1 MASPN
6 ATLPAI
12 SVQFAFSDLST
23 GTTPAPFS
31 PRTIPVNAGFS
42 RFNMIDYGSTVN
54 GTPLALS
61 SVTPTTLPVSTP
73 GNFSPTGGTG
83 YIDKLGARGY
93 SFTYT
98 GISGVALTGVLLT
111 NATSLTPS
119 VGDYVYNSTLFSYV
133 YLGTSTIG
141 NFSPNGGT
149 AQFVHSANTTTSAA
163 TALSTSAPT
172 SLPVTDA
179 SQFQQFVP
187 AGSTVNTTTI
197 THGATVYTVSYT
209 GVSAR
214 AADSSQPTI
223 TSSGGGTIP
232 ILNGYVTGLPT
243 SGSITANVASGG
255 GLTPYRISYT
265 GISGGSLTGCTLIS
279 GGTTVTL
286 GFDQSFIVNQLNN
299 AQIVSGGANFTTT
312 SGVDVVNTA
321 ATTYSIN
328 YTTATYS
335 SGQGSFLAPQTNNV
349 MFYATNPNDYIKT
362 WNWYEAGTYVREFQT
377 RMGRQHEL
385 DRPESS
391 SMQLGLESRDGRWFP
406 WNTATFNFT
415 SVTTGS
421 TDALVPNNILEM
433 GVPIKI
439 LATWNGVQYPVY
451 FGYAD
456 SWEPSA
462 PDEVNSDT
470 TVICSDIL
478 KRLALSRLSSST
490 SYQSAIAASLSVGYT
505 PDLVRLNDLPTSSNT
520 AVSLQNTGVSGIL
533 YTLNYPSTTLS
544 ATSSATV
551 QFWATGTFSSSST
564 PVAFPANN
572 GTFQMVHIGNYYT
585 VAYATSS
592 SSAGGGYLFTGCRL
606 VTGSSTSFST
616 SAGDYIVGGVGYP
629 QIYSVGTATLNG
641 QTTTAAVST
650 SAFGKQGPIA
660 FDPNSRGIDLSNGT
674 GSTPQLGIGFTNS
687 QTAYTSISNA
697 AYLGNGYTMEGW
709 YQNAIAGDTLWV
721 MCDWSTAA
729 GSSIGYA
736 FVAQVSTSGNVTLS
750 RQNVGTGGITTTSI
764 LNNQAGP
771 TITDG
776 NWHLVTMNVTIASGT
791 LLRAHLFVDG
801 IYCGNGTIAQTALKP
816 TNIGWGVILTGTFNS
831 LGPGPIGGT
840 AATVSD
846 IAFALDNGTSTTP
859 GNFATNSFYRYT
871 NGTRFRDTIVSTQ
884 VVTSTVI
891 NNVTT
896 VTVPVVNSSGFLNGG
911 GLATAVVAGV
921 NYPFSYTGISNG
933 NLLGVRLFPS
943 ATGTPTTLTLPI
955 PCSIYHSQGV
965 SSSLRIK
972 QAAEVV
978 GLVSS
983 DGYATPTSPP
993 LNLSTPVVKQTTP
1006 ELSTTFNTSALDYIL
1021 QYNDTENGYVYQ
1033 DNSGTIQFLPRFY
1046 PQTHAQNS
1054 VQFTDNATT
1063 NQAHYLPQVEIV
1075 QDDLDT
1081 WTVAQITSANAITST
1096 SQNNSAVAQFGP
1108 RTLARGQ
1115 NWSARQTDVD
1125 AQASLITYRYQQ
1137 PITRPRKVV
1146 IESTYADGTTQPNQ
1160 AVQLG
1165 TNLWDQVVFNRSAY
1179 GANYSQ
1185 TVVVESIS
1193 HDYQAEPG
1201 RWRTSYVLSP
1211 YEMNGSSTVNSG
1223 SFFQLS
1229 TSTGAADYSKF
1240 QTGQSNVAVGT
1251 TLSTTGSALQVN
1263 DATSLPASG
1272 TVTVNHSGT
1281 NISVPYTAKVG
1292 PDLTSG
1298 STIAGNLAAMA
1309 VDSSDNLYWH
1319 NGGTIIYKRT
1329 PNGVTTT
1336 YASNALL
1343 GSLAGNMAFDS
1354 SGNLF
1359 ACRFGQAAVV
1369 KITTAGVVTTFSSGG
1384 LLGVVAGANPY
1395 PNGLAIDGSN
1405 NLYVTNWGS
1414 GVLVK
1419 ITSAAVQSSFATG
1432 TIFGSG
1438 VCRDAAG
1445 NFYVSGSGLSS
1456 TNSQIYIVSS
1466 AGGAFSV
1473 FATLYNNPVGSANS
1487 IVYDSVTGNLI
1498 TSTLQNGPFVIT
1510 SSAGVT
1516 NLPSFPQGQGNSF
1529 PQNGQGFGL
1538 AIDSK
1543 GNLYSGQTFAGI
1555 GYSLVG
1561 YTRPLS
1567 DFSARFYYALT
1578 TATVGS
1584 GTQVLSA
1591 GDTITYAT
1599 GTAQDTFGG

>member
-31 PRTIPVNAGFS
+31 PRTIPVNGGNSQFGMMS
-42 RFNMIDYGSTVN
+42 SLTTVN

-61 SVTPTTLPVSTP
+61 SVTPTTLPVSNP
-73 GNFSPTGGTG
+73 GNFSASGGTG
-83 YIDKLGARGY
+83 YIDNLGARGY

-98 GISGVALTGVLLT
+98 GTSGVALTGVLLT

-119 VGDYVYNSTLFSYV
+119 VGDYVYNSTASGV
-133 YLGTSTIG
+133 YLSTSTIG
-141 NFSPNGGT
+141 NFYPNGGT
-149 AQFVHSANTTTSAA
+149 AQFVHSANTTVSTSTS
-163 TALSTSAPT
+163 TALSSSTPT
-172 SLPVTDA
+172 PLPVTDA

-232 ILNGYVTGLPT
+232 IYGGYVVGLPI
-243 SGSITANVASGG
+243 SGSITANVGG
-255 GLTPYRISYT
+255 TLYRISYT
-265 GISGGSLTGCTLIS
+265 AISAGSLTGCTLIS

-286 GFDQSFIVNQLNN
+286 GLYQSFIVNQLNN
-299 AQIVSGGANFTTT
+299 VQIVSGGANFSTTG
-312 SGVDVVNTA
+312 GVDVVNTA

-335 SGQGSFLAPQTNNV
+335 SGLGTFTAPQTNNV
-349 MFYATNPNDYIKT
+349 MFYAINPNDYIKT

-391 SMQLGLESRDGRWFP
+391 SMQLGLENRDGRWLP

-433 GVPIKI
+433 GVPIRI
-439 LATWNGVQYPVY
+439 FATWNGVQYPVY

-478 KRLALSRLSSST
+478 KRLSLARLSSST
-490 SYQSAIAASLSVGYT
+490 AYQSAIASSLSIGYT

-520 AVSLQNTGVSGIL
+520 AISLQNTGVSGIL
-533 YTLNYPSTTLS
+533 YTTNYPSTTLS

-551 QFWATGTFSSSST
+551 QFWATGTYNSA

-572 GTFQMVHIGNYYT
+572 GTFQMVHLGNYYT

-592 SSAGGGYLFTGCRL
+592 SAAGGGYLFTGCRL

-629 QIYSVGTATLNG
+629 QVYSVGTTTLNG

-650 SAFGKQGPIA
+650 SAFGKQGPMA

-697 AYLGNGYTMEGW
+697 LYSGYGYTMEGW
-709 YQNAIAGDTLWV
+709 YQGASAGETLWV

-750 RQNVGTGGITTTSI
+750 RQNVGSGGITTTSI

-801 IYCGNGTIAQTALKP
+801 IYCGNGTIAQTALKS

-831 LGPGPIGGT
+831 FGPSPIGGT

-846 IAFALDNGTSTTP
+846 IAFALDTGTSTTP

-871 NGTRFRDTIVSTQ
+871 NGSRFRDTIVSTQ

-921 NYPFSYTGISNG
+921 NYPISYTGISNG

-965 SSSLRIK
+965 SSTLRIK
-972 QAAEVV
+972 QTAEVV

-1006 ELSTTFNTSALDYIL
+1006 EPSTTFNTSALDYIL
-1021 QYNDTENGYVYQ
+1021 QFSDTENGYVYQ
-1033 DNSGTIQFLPRFY
+1033 DTSGTIQFLPRFY

-1063 NQAHYLPQVEIV
+1063 SQAHYLPQVEVV

-1081 WTVAQITSANAITST
+1081 WTIAQITSANAITST

-1125 AQASLITYRYQQ
+1125 AQASLITYRYKQ

-1146 IESTYADGTTQPNQ
+1146 IESTFADDTTQPNQ
-1160 AVQLG
+1160 SVQLG
-1165 TNLWDQVVFNRSAY
+1165 TNLWDQVVFNRSVY
-1179 GANYSQ
+1179 GSNYSQ

-1201 RWRTSYVLSP
+1201 RWSTSFVLSP
-1211 YEMNGSSTVNSG
+1211 YEMNGSSTVNAG
-1223 SFFQLS
+1223 SFFRLS

-1272 TVTVNHSGT
+1272 TVTINHSGT
-1281 NISVPYTAKVG
+1281 NVSVPYTAKVG
-1292 PDLTSG
+1292 PELSG
-1298 STIAGNLAAMA
+1298 GSSIAANIQAMA

-1369 KITTAGVVTTFSSGG
+1369 KITSAGVVTTFSSGG

-1405 NLYVTNWGS
+1405 NLYVINWGS

-1419 ITSAAVQSSFATG
+1419 ITPAAVQSSFATG
-1432 TIFGSG
+1432 TTLGTG

-1445 NFYVSGSGLSS
+1445 NFYVSGSGFVG
-1456 TNSQIYIVSS
+1456 TNSQIYKVSS

-1473 FATLYNNPVGSANS
+1473 FANLYPPIASTGS

-1498 TSTLQNGPFVIT
+1498 TSMYQNGPFVIT

-1516 NLPSFPQGQGNSF
+1516 NLPSFPQGQGNSKY
-1529 PQNGQGFGL
+1529 QNGLGFGL

-1543 GNLYSGQTFAGI
+1543 GNLYSGQTFPGI
-1555 GYSLVG
+1555 GYALVG

-1567 DFSARFYYALT
+1567 DFSTRFYYALT

>member
-31 PRTIPVNAGFS
+31 PRTIPVNAGASEFS
-42 RFNMIDYGSTVN
+42 MTGYGSTVN

-61 SVTPTTLPVSTP
+61 SVTPTTLTVSTP
-73 GNFSPTGGTG
+73 GNFSASGGTG

-98 GISGVALTGVLLT
+98 GTSGSALNGVLLT

-119 VGDYVYNSTLFSYV
+119 VGDYVYNSTAFNV
-133 YLGTSTIG
+133 YLYTSTIG

-232 ILNGYVTGLPT
+232 IYNGYVTGLPT
-243 SGSITANVASGG
+243 SGSITANVATTTAGQT
-255 GLTPYRISYT
+255 LVRISYT
-265 GISGGSLTGCTLIS
+265 GISAGSLTGCTLIS

-286 GFDQSFIVNQLNN
+286 GLYQSFIVNQLNN
-299 AQIVSGGANFTTT
+299 VQIVSGGANFTTT

-335 SGQGSFLAPQTNNV
+335 SGLGTFTAPQTNNA

-362 WNWYEAGTYVREFQT
+362 WNFYEAGTYVREFQT

-391 SMQLGLESRDGRWFP
+391 SMQLGLESRDGRWLP

-433 GVPIKI
+433 GVPIRI
-439 LATWNGVQYPVY
+439 FATWNGVQYPVY

-478 KRLALSRLSSST
+478 KRLSLARLSSST

-505 PDLVRLNDLPTSSNT
+505 PDLVRLNDLATSSNT
-520 AVSLQNTGVSGIL
+520 AISLQNTGVSGIL
-533 YTLNYPSTTLS
+533 YPTNYPSTTLS
-544 ATSSATV
+544 ATSSATI
-551 QFWATGTFSSSST
+551 QFWATGTYSST

-572 GTFQMVHIGNYYT
+572 GTFQMVHLGNSYT

-592 SSAGGGYLFTGCRL
+592 SAAGGGYLFTGCRL

-616 SAGDYIVGGVGYP
+616 TGGDYIVGGVGYP
-629 QIYSVGTATLNG
+629 QIYSVGTTTLNG
-641 QTTTAAVST
+641 QTTQAAVST

-697 AYLGNGYTMEGW
+697 AGYLGYGYTMEGW
-709 YQNAIAGDTLWV
+709 YQGASAGETLWS
-721 MCDWSTAA
+721 MIDYATGS
-729 GSSIGYA
+729 GSSTGYS

-750 RQNVGTGGITTTSI
+750 RQNITSSPITTTTI

-816 TNIGWGVILTGTFNS
+816 TNLGWGVILTGVIS
-831 LGPGPIGGT
+831 YAPPVGGT
-840 AATVSD
+840 SATVSD

-859 GNFATNSFYRYT
+859 GYFATNSFYRYT
-871 NGTRFRDTIVSTQ
+871 NGSRFRDTIVSTQ

-965 SSSLRIK
+965 SSTLRIK
-972 QAAEVV
+972 EAAEVV

-1006 ELSTTFNTSALDYIL
+1006 EPSTTFNTSALDYIL
-1021 QYNDTENGYVYQ
+1021 QFSDTENGFLYQ
-1033 DNSGTIQFLPRFY
+1033 DTSGTIQFLPRFY

-1063 NQAHYLPQVEIV
+1063 SQAHYLPQVEVV

-1081 WTVAQITSANAITST
+1081 WTIAQITSANAITST
-1096 SQNNSAVAQFGP
+1096 SQNNSSVAQFGP

-1125 AQASLITYRYQQ
+1125 AQASLITYRYKQ

-1146 IESTYADGTTQPNQ
+1146 IESTFADGTTQPNQ

-1211 YEMNGSSTVNSG
+1211 YEMNGSSTVNAG
-1223 SFFQLS
+1223 SFFRLS

-1292 PDLTSG
+1292 PDLTGG
-1298 STIAGNLAAMA
+1298 STIASNLQAIA

-1359 ACRFGQAAVV
+1359 ACRFGPGTVV
-1369 KITTAGVVTTFSSGG
+1369 KITTAGVVTTFASGG
-1384 LLGVVAGANPY
+1384 LVGTNPY

-1405 NLYVTNWGS
+1405 NLYVTNYGS

-1419 ITSAAVQSSFATG
+1419 ITSAAVQSSYGTG
-1432 TIFGSG
+1432 TTFGSG

-1445 NFYVSGSGLSS
+1445 NFYVSGSGSGSGLA
-1456 TNSQIYIVSS
+1456 QIYKIAA
-1466 AGGAFSV
+1466 AGGAASV
-1473 FATLYNNPVGSANS
+1473 FASLNGSGGSVGS
-1487 IVYDSVTGNLI
+1487 IVYDSVTGNFI
-1498 TSTLQNGPFVIT
+1498 TSVYQNGPFLIT
-1510 SSAGVT
+1510 TSAGVT
-1516 NLPSFPQGQGNSF
+1516 NYPSFPQGQGNSYA
-1529 PQNGQGFGL
+1529 QNGLGFGL

-1543 GNLYSGQTFAGI
+1543 GNLYSGQTYPGI
-1555 GYSLVG
+1555 GYNLFG

>member
-31 PRTIPVNAGFS
+31 PRTIPVNAGASQFYGTG
-42 RFNMIDYGSTVN
+42 YGSTVN

-73 GNFSPTGGTG
+73 GNFSASGGTG

-98 GISGVALTGVLLT
+98 GTSASTLNGVLLT

-119 VGDYVYNSTLFSYV
+119 VGDYVYNSTASGV
-133 YLGTSTIG
+133 YLYTSTIG

-149 AQFVHSANTTTSAA
+149 AQFVHSANTTVSTT
-163 TALSTSAPT
+163 TALSSSTPT

-197 THGATVYTVSYT
+197 AHQLIDRVILYTVSYT

-232 ILNGYVTGLPT
+232 IYNGYVTGLPT
-243 SGSITANVASGG
+243 SGSITANVAVTGG
-255 GLTPYRISYT
+255 QTLVRISYT

-286 GFDQSFIVNQLNN
+286 GAYQSFILNQLNN
-299 AQIVSGGANFTTT
+299 VQIVSGGANFSAT
-312 SGVDVVNTA
+312 GGIDVVNTA

-335 SGQGSFLAPQTNNV
+335 SGLGTFTAPQTNNV

-391 SMQLGLESRDGRWFP
+391 SMQLGLESRDGRWLP

-415 SVTTGS
+415 SVTTGA

-433 GVPIKI
+433 GVPIRI
-439 LATWNGVQYPVY
+439 FATWNGVQYPVY

-478 KRLALSRLSSST
+478 KRLSLSRLSSST
-490 SYQSAIAASLSVGYT
+490 SYQSAIASSLSVGYT

-520 AVSLQNTGVSGIL
+520 AISLQNTGVSGIL
-533 YTLNYPSTTLS
+533 YTGSYPSVTLS
-544 ATSSATV
+544 STSSVTL
-551 QFWATGTFSSSST
+551 QFWSTGTYNAT
-564 PVAFPANN
+564 PVNFASAN
-572 GTFQMVHIGNYYT
+572 GTFQIVHNGVTYT
-585 VAYATSS
+585 VAYATFTAAPSLG
-592 SSAGGGYLFTGCRL
+592 AGYTFTGCRL
-606 VTGSSTSFST
+606 VTGSSISFAT
-616 SAGDYIVGGVGYP
+616 WNTRDYIVGGVGYP
-629 QIYSVGTATLNG
+629 QVYSVGTATLNG

-660 FDPNSRGIDLSNGT
+660 FDPNSKGIDLSNGT

-697 AYLGNGYTMEGW
+697 LYLGWGYTMEGW

-776 NWHLVTMNVTIASGT
+776 NWHLVTMNITIASGT

-801 IYCGNGTIAQTALKP
+801 VYCGNATIAQTALKP

-831 LGPGPIGGT
+831 QGPGPIGGT

-859 GNFATNSFYRYT
+859 GYFATNSFYRYT
-871 NGTRFRDTIVSTQ
+871 NGSRFRDTIVSTQ
-884 VVTSTVI
+884 VVTSTII

-896 VTVPVVNSSGFLNGG
+896 VTVPIVNSSGFLNGG

-921 NYPFSYTGISNG
+921 NYPISYTGISNG
-933 NLLGVRLFPS
+933 NLLGVQLFPS
-943 ATGTPTTLTLPI
+943 GTGTPTTLTLPI

-972 QAAEVV
+972 QTAEVV

-993 LNLSTPVVKQTTP
+993 LNLSIPVVKQTTP
-1006 ELSTTFNTSALDYIL
+1006 EPSTTFNTSALDYIL
-1021 QYNDTENGYVYQ
+1021 QYSDTENGFLYQ
-1033 DNSGTIQFLPRFY
+1033 DTSGTIQFLPRFY

-1054 VQFTDNATT
+1054 TQFTDNATT
-1063 NQAHYLPQVEIV
+1063 SQAHYLPQVEVV

-1081 WTVAQITSANAITST
+1081 WTIAQITSANAITST
-1096 SQNNSAVAQFGP
+1096 SQNNSSVARFGP

-1125 AQASLITYRYQQ
+1125 AQASLITNRYKQ

-1201 RWRTSYVLSP
+1201 RWRTSFVLSP
-1211 YEMNGSSTVNSG
+1211 YEMNGSSTVNAG
-1223 SFFQLS
+1223 SFFRLS

-1272 TVTVNHSGT
+1272 TVTVNHAGT

-1292 PDLTSG
+1292 PDLSGG
-1298 STIAGNLAAMA
+1298 STIPSNPSGMA
-1309 VDSSDNLYWH
+1309 IDSSDNLYWH

-1336 YASNALL
+1336 YASDALL
-1343 GSLAGNMAFDS
+1343 GSIQGNMAFDS

-1359 ACRFGQAAVV
+1359 ACRFGQSSVV

-1384 LLGVVAGANPY
+1384 LLATY
-1395 PNGLAIDGSN
+1395 PNALAIDGSN

-1419 ITSAAVQSSFATG
+1419 ITPAAVQSSFATG
-1432 TIFGSG
+1432 TVFGSG

-1445 NFYVSGSGLSS
+1445 NFYVSGSGLFF
-1456 TNSQIYIVSS
+1456 TNSQIYKVSS

-1487 IVYDSVTGNLI
+1487 IVYEPISGNLI
-1498 TSTLQNGPFVIT
+1498 TSVDQNGPFVIT
-1510 SSAGVT
+1510 TSAGVT
-1516 NLPSFPQGQGNSF
+1516 NYPSFPQGQGNSYG
-1529 PQNGQGFGL
+1529 QNGQGYGL

-1543 GNLYSGQTFAGI
+1543 GNLYSGQLYPGI
-1555 GYSLVG
+1555 GYNLFG

>member
-31 PRTIPVNAGFS
+31 PRTIPVNAGASEFYMTGS
-42 RFNMIDYGSTVN
+42 GSTVN

-61 SVTPTTLPVSTP
+61 SVTPTTLPVSNP
-73 GNFSPTGGTG
+73 GSFSASGGTG

-98 GISGVALTGVLLT
+98 GTSASALNGVLLT

-119 VGDYVYNSTLFSYV
+119 VGDYVYNSTAASFFNV
-133 YLGTSTIG
+133 YLYTSTIG
-141 NFSPNGGT
+141 NFYQNGGT

-197 THGATVYTVSYT
+197 THGATLYTVSYT

-232 ILNGYVTGLPT
+232 IYNGYVTGLPT
-243 SGSITANVASGG
+243 SGSITANVATTTGG
-255 GLTPYRISYT
+255 QTLVRISYT
-265 GISGGSLTGCTLIS
+265 GISAGSLTGCTLIS

-286 GFDQSFIVNQLNN
+286 GLYQSFIVNQLNN
-299 AQIVSGGANFTTT
+299 VQIVSGGANFTTT

-335 SGQGSFLAPQTNNV
+335 SGLGTFTAPQTNNA

-362 WNWYEAGTYVREFQT
+362 WNFYEAGTYVREFQT

-391 SMQLGLESRDGRWFP
+391 SMQLGLESRDGRWLP

-415 SVTTGS
+415 SVTTGA

-478 KRLALSRLSSST
+478 KRLSLARLSSST

-505 PDLVRLNDLPTSSNT
+505 PDLVRLNDLATSSNT
-520 AVSLQNTGVSGIL
+520 AISLQNTGVSGIL
-533 YTLNYPSTTLS
+533 YPTNYPSTTLS

-551 QFWATGTFSSSST
+551 QFWATGTYSSA

-572 GTFQMVHIGNYYT
+572 GTFQMVHLGNYYT

-592 SSAGGGYLFTGCRL
+592 SAAGGGYLFTGCRL

-616 SAGDYIVGGVGYP
+616 TGGDYIVGGVGYP
-629 QIYSVGTATLNG
+629 QIYSVGTTTLNG
-641 QTTTAAVST
+641 QTTQAAVST

-697 AYLGNGYTMEGW
+697 AGYLGYGYTMEGW
-709 YQNAIAGDTLWV
+709 YQGASAGETLWS
-721 MCDWSTAA
+721 MIDYATGS
-729 GSSIGYA
+729 GSSTGYS

-750 RQNVGTGGITTTSI
+750 RQNITSSPITTTTI

-816 TNIGWGVILTGTFNS
+816 TNLGWGVILTGVIS
-831 LGPGPIGGT
+831 YAPPVGGT
-840 AATVSD
+840 SATVSD

-859 GNFATNSFYRYT
+859 GYFATNSFYRYT
-871 NGTRFRDTIVSTQ
+871 NGSRFRDTIVSTQ

-965 SSSLRIK
+965 SSTLRIK
-972 QAAEVV
+972 QTAEVV

-1006 ELSTTFNTSALDYIL
+1006 EPSTTFNTSALDYIL
-1021 QYNDTENGYVYQ
+1021 QFSDTENGFLYQ
-1033 DNSGTIQFLPRFY
+1033 DTSGTIQFLPRFY

-1063 NQAHYLPQVEIV
+1063 SQAHYLPQVEVV

-1081 WTVAQITSANAITST
+1081 WTIAQITSANAITST
-1096 SQNNSAVAQFGP
+1096 SQNNSSVARFGP

-1115 NWSARQTDVD
+1115 NWSARQTDLD
-1125 AQASLITYRYQQ
+1125 AQASLITYRYKQ

-1146 IESTYADGTTQPNQ
+1146 IESTFADGTTQPNQ

-1201 RWRTSYVLSP
+1201 RWRTSFVLSP

-1223 SFFQLS
+1223 SFFRLS

-1281 NISVPYTAKVG
+1281 NVSVPYTAKVG
-1292 PDLTSG
+1292 PELSGG
-1298 STIAGNLAAMA
+1298 STIAGALGAMA
-1309 VDSSDNLYWH
+1309 VDSSDNLYWW

-1343 GSLAGNMAFDS
+1343 GSLNGNMAFDS

-1359 ACRFGQAAVV
+1359 ACRFGVGTVV
-1369 KITTAGVVTTFSSGG
+1369 KITTAGVVTTFASGG
-1384 LLGVVAGANPY
+1384 LVGTNPY

-1419 ITSAAVQSSFATG
+1419 ITPAAVQSSFATG
-1432 TIFGSG
+1432 TVFGSG

-1445 NFYVSGSGLSS
+1445 NFYVSGSGLFS
-1456 TNSQIYIVSS
+1456 TNSQIYKVSS

-1473 FATLYNNPVGSANS
+1473 FATLYNNPVGSTGS
-1487 IVYDSVTGNLI
+1487 IVYEPVSGNLI
-1498 TSTLQNGPFVIT
+1498 TSVSQNGPFVIT
-1510 SSAGVT
+1510 TSAGVT
-1516 NLPSFPQGQGNSF
+1516 NLPSFPQGQGNSNY
-1529 PQNGQGFGL
+1529 QNGQGIGL

-1543 GNLYSGQTFAGI
+1543 GNLYSGQIFAGSS
-1555 GYSLVG
+1555 YSLVG

-1599 GTAQDTFGG
+1599 GTSQDTFGG